1 MSIRPL
7 FRKAGLQGSR
17 PKDAAIVF
25 VARAE
30 SLEPRALMAIGVDYS
45 MADRFAPDW
54 TDPKAVSLPNTAEYA
69 RPTAFDVTLK
79 ITGEVDP
86 EAEYRWTITPE
97 AGEPLSIEAT
107 GASPKVRLA
116 AGAWQADVVEIRD
129 GQVTDTGTGQV
140 NVRDI
145 LVVAIGDSYGSGEGN
160 PELPQ
165 KFTLRWPYRNK
176 TAAELSTA
184 DLHGISTSQFPWAW
198 QVDTTAQ
205 ALWARSGDVLM
216 TQQSRLAHRSVLA
229 YSAQYAMALEKADPR
244 TSVTYVSVAQSG
256 ATIPTL
262 INQPNVAAE
271 DDATPLPPQL
281 PELAEIVGDRPID
294 TLVISIGGNDA
305 GFADIVKKM
314 ALSNFFMPD
323 LLPQA
328 AITHGLTATN
338 ADTIADKVLARLQA
352 RPPMGM
358 QWVLDTYREN
368 TVNLAANY
376 QRLGDAIRRNFQV
389 NQVAITEYP
398 DVSRVTVRGLD
409 GQPVNWWGPV
419 VFDLLP
425 GVAVNSTQAMVATRM
440 IARPLNAAIAQA
452 AATNGW
458 TYVGGI
464 EEAFAGRGYTA
475 PKADR
480 WMRTARESLIQQS
493 QPGGISASLY
503 PVSGKGTLHPTA
515 MGHAA
520 MAARLAV
527 ALGESEIAATIA
539 AANPDISRPARPLSV
554 AYAHAVRD
562 TSANEHLAEMVA
574 RLSRGPRP
582 VRATRT

>member
-1 MSIRPL
+1 MSKRPL
-7 FRKAGLQGSR
+7 FRRDGLQGLR

-30 SLEPRALMAIGVDYS
+30 SLEPRALMALTVDYS

-54 TDPKAVSLPNTAEYA
+54 TDPKAVTLPNTAEYA
-69 RPTAFDVTLK
+69 RPTAFDVSLK
-79 ITGEVDP
+79 IAGEVDP
-86 EAEYRWTITPE
+86 EAEYRWTLTPE
-97 AGEPLSIEAT
+97 TGEPLAIEAT
-107 GASPKVRLA
+107 GASPTVRLA
-116 AGAWQADVVEIRD
+116 AGAWKADVVEVRD
-129 GQVTDTGTGQV
+129 GQVTEIGTGQV

-145 LVVAIGDSYGSGEGN
+145 LIVAIGDSYGSGEGN
-160 PELPQ
+160 PELPR
-165 KFTLRWPYRNK
+165 KFSLGWPYRRM
-176 TAAELSTA
+176 TAADLATA
-184 DLHGISTSQFPWAW
+184 DLNGIPTSQFPWSW
-198 QVDTTAQ
+198 QVNTTAQ
-205 ALWARSGDVLM
+205 ALWARGGDVLIS
-216 TQQSRLAHRSVLA
+216 QQSRLAHRSVLA

-262 INQPNVAAE
+262 MNQPNVAAE
-271 DDATPLPPQL
+271 DGATPLPPQL

-328 AITHGLTATN
+328 AITHRLTAAN
-338 ADTIADKVLARLQA
+338 ADAIADKVMARLQA
-352 RPPMGM
+352 RPPVGL
-358 QWVLDTYREN
+358 QWVLETYREN

-376 QRLGDAIRRNFQV
+376 QRLNETIRKNFQV

-398 DVSRVTVRGLD
+398 DVSRVTVRGVD

-440 IARPLNAAIAQA
+440 IARPLNTAIAQA

-464 EEAFAGRGYTA
+464 EEAFAGRGYSA

-493 QPGGISASLY
+493 QPGGISGSLY

-527 ALGESEIAATIA
+527 ALGESKVAETLAT
-539 AANPDISRPARPLSV
+539 ANPEITRPPPPLSV

-562 TSANEHLAEMVA
+562 TEANENLAEMVA
-574 RLSRGPRP
+574 RLLRGPRP
-582 VRATRT
+582 IHATRT